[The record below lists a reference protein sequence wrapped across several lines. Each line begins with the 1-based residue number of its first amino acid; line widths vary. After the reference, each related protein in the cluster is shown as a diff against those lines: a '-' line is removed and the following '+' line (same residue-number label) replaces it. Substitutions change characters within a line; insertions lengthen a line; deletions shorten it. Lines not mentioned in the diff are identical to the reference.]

1 MKRVL
6 LLIALLGFLPAQP
19 SRGRP
24 TAPGDSSLI
33 MSYRAPSDFA
43 LTADPNAPVWKDITG
58 VFAEKGTG
66 GEAVANHRTEIRS
79 RWTEKNLYFLF
90 VCPYEELNLKPNP
103 STSIETN
110 KLWEWDVAEVFIG
123 TDFRNIKRYSEF
135 QVSPQGEWVDLM
147 IDRGP
152 RPPAHDWQWNS
163 GFAAKARLDRE
174 KKVWYGE
181 MRIPLSKI
189 DNRTPRAGLEMRI
202 NFYRIQG
209 PPSNHKLI
217 NWQPVKSDTFHT
229 PEAFGRLRLHESSAP
244 SNLPTTQPQ
253 AGDFTLPPT
262 VADRARLIVVYEAD
276 SFFEG
281 PAWDPVTS
289 KLYFTSFRK
298 DQNQQIL
305 RLDGPGQIHVW
316 MDKTQGVNGMR
327 LSRTTGRLLGAQAFG
342 HNVLSMKIG
351 AAGPD
356 DIKRLT
362 GDFEGEAY
370 NQPNDLAEAPN
381 GGIYYTDPDF
391 KGKTRSAVY
400 YLNPEGTVRR
410 IISHLKIP
418 NGILVSSDGKTLYV
432 SDSFEKR
439 IYSYPI
445 MPGGSVEQGAVKV
458 FFDPWTVNMNDP
470 DGMCA
475 DAEGN
480 LYFAMRGGI
489 WVVAPDGKALGLI
502 PILEFCSNVAF
513 GGKNG
518 QTLYVTGQGKVYA
531 LEMKVKGA
539 QFR

>member
-1 MKRVL
+1 MKKVL
-6 LLIALLGFLPAQP
+6 LLIALLSFLPAQP
-19 SRGRP
+19 SQGRQA
-24 TAPGDSSLI
+24 TPGDSSLAL
-33 MSYRAPSDFA
+33 SYRAPSDFA
-43 LTADPNAPVWKDITG
+43 LTADPNATAWKGITG

-66 GEAVANHRTEIRS
+66 GAAVANHRTEIRS

-123 TDFRNIKRYSEF
+123 TDYRNIKRYTEF

-147 IDRGP
+147 IDRNP
-152 RPPAHDWQWNS
+152 QPADHDWRWNS
-163 GFAAKARLDRE
+163 GFEAKARLDRE

-189 DNRTPRAGLEMRI
+189 DRRTPRAGLEMRI
-202 NFYRIQG
+202 NFYRLQG
-209 PPSNHKLI
+209 PSSKRKLI

-244 SNLPTTQPQ
+244 SNPSTPPQ
-253 AGDFTLPPT
+253 AGNFALPPT
-262 VADRARLIVVYEAD
+262 VADKAKLIVVYEAD

-281 PAWDPVTS
+281 PAWDPVS
-289 KLYFTSFRK
+289 GKLYFTSFRK
-298 DQNQQIL
+298 DKNQQIL
-305 RLDGPGQIHVW
+305 RLDGPGQVYVW
-316 MDKTQGVNGMR
+316 MDKTGGVNGMR
-327 LSRTTGRLLGAQAFG
+327 LSRTTGRLIGAQAYD

-351 AAGPD
+351 VAGPE

-362 GDFEGEAY
+362 TDFEGEAY

-381 GGIYYTDPDF
+381 GGVYYTDPDF

-400 YLNPEGTVRR
+400 YLNPEGKVRR

-418 NGILVSSDGKTLYV
+418 NGILVSGDGKTLYV
-432 SDSFEKR
+432 ADSFEKR

-445 MPGGSVEQGAVKV
+445 LPDGSVEQSAVKV
-458 FFDPWTVNMNDP
+458 FFDPWTENRNDP

-475 DAEGN
+475 DVEGN
-480 LYFAMRGGI
+480 LYFAMRGGV
-489 WVVAPDGKALGLI
+489 WVVSPEGKTLGLI
-502 PILEFCSNVAF
+502 PIPEFCSNVAF
-513 GGKNG
+513 GGKEG
-518 QTLYVTGQGKVYA
+518 MTLFITCQGKVYA
-531 LEMKVKGA
+531 QEMNVKGA
-539 QFR
+539 QFS